1 MRILIILS
9 LLIYGC
15 ASTSVPGTVS
25 QGNNDVFVF
34 ALLVQD
40 HLRKTDARDISLT
53 ELMKKDTLQRISKS
67 FESIDLKL
75 KGGHISVYYKFSE
88 LRDSNGIELTDKEKE
103 LTKYF
108 RRTEKELKSKSDG
121 EIQFDYGERSYR
133 LIKIIVDKRTS

>member
-1 MRILIILS
+1 M
-9 LLIYGC
+9 
-15 ASTSVPGTVS
+15 PGTVS
-25 QGNNDVFVF
+25 QDNNDVFVF

>member
-1 MRILIILS
+1 
-9 LLIYGC
+9 
-15 ASTSVPGTVS
+15 VPGTVS
-25 QGNNDVFVF
+25 QDNNDVFVF